1 MPASAPFQAE
11 KNLACSR
18 NTAPSVGNPCNA
30 ATGNKY
36 QTEIDYQKPGA
47 ADLTRHYNSQLEK
60 DLGLGFG
67 WTAPFSK
74 RLEINSTHVQVRSAN
89 GRGEPFICPTGAGS
103 CAGDGDSSIYI
114 NKDASGYTLT
124 RLDGST
130 ERYGLTGAL
139 QAEADAAG
147 RTTTYTVDAQGR
159 LIVTGPFGHTLTL
172 AYDAAGRVDTITD
185 SAGHVIDYTY
195 TAAGTGHNLTRVEY
209 PDDSAKLYHYEDPT
223 FPHHL
228 TGISYVEANGV
239 VTRYGTYSYDTT
251 GKAYSTEHAGGQERF
266 TLVYD
271 SDTQTTVTDAASTRE
286 VMTFEANLGVKNLV
300 NKVNQGDGK
309 SLVQRFDATNNL
321 TCKKDEEGRVTTYI
335 YNATNQRTSMT
346 EGLTGGCPTGTATP
360 ETRTTTYQ
368 YLSPDL
374 DLLTLVESPSV
385 ASGQVKRITLAYEDT
400 RFPLLPTAI
409 TQSGYKPDGTP
420 VSRRVGLA
428 YNDDGQL
435 WTIDGPRTDVA
446 DVTTFAYYD
455 CTTGAACGQLS
466 SVTNAL
472 GQVTTYDL
480 YDGNGRVTQLTDARG
495 IRTEYEYDLRGRV
508 TTIRETNGSGVS
520 RTTEYSYYASGN
532 VKTYKDPDDV
542 TLTYVYY
549 DSQDLYSV
557 TDNLGNQIRYAYDTR
572 GNRRQAYTYDPQGA
586 LKQTLDTDYD
596 LRNRVETLTHG
607 GSITRQ
613 VHDAIGNLVS
623 ETDPNLNPATVHHYD
638 ALNRLYETIDRMAKV
653 TTYGYD
659 VNDRLTRVTA
669 PKSASETVTTQYVYD
684 DLGNLLQ
691 EISPDRGTMTYTH
704 DEAGNVL
711 TLTNALSQVTTYTYD
726 ALNRPLTQTSSA
738 TNTPAYS
745 YAYDTCG
752 AGLLCQIMRN
762 GGFHLYF
769 GYDAWFR
776 QDYEL
781 AVTGLYSFASYSLG
795 GRLNQLRYPS
805 GRRVDYTYDAAGQ
818 VTEVSTTLNGQTTA
832 LASGIAYYPF
842 GPVASLTLGNG
853 LAQSY
858 ERDLAYRS
866 TYDHADPYAKDIERD
881 ANGNVTFLIDPDT
894 TRQEFGYD
902 ALDRLAAATD
912 TAGTYAAL
920 GYTYDDNG
928 NRLTET
934 RAGDTTDYGYGTNT
948 NRLTSVGG
956 QSRVVNAVG
965 NTVYIPGTG
974 LLAYDGYGRLL
985 SAQGQGATY
994 FYDPFNR
1001 RLRKNVNG
1009 TITSFHYLPGGELLI
1024 ESSGGTSKEYVYLNG
1039 APLARI
1045 DGEFVYYFHTD
1056 HLGTVRA
1063 MTDATGNTIWAQA
1076 GEPFGTA
1083 TAIGVVDNNLRFPG
1097 QYYDQETGLHYN
1109 WHRYYDPRTG
1119 RYITADGLGVIDHVL
1134 GYFAQMEATP
1144 GKIDPVALG
1153 SNVFTNQA
1161 FNNLPLEL
1169 NPYAYVANNPLRWI
1183 DPTGEECKYLGYDTN
1198 LPFVE
1203 KLKGNSCRC
1212 IWECGCPGAETTKYT
1227 YGRETHIRRPN
1238 AGRRPTKYNACT
1250 CASVPSF

>member
-1 MPASAPFQAE
+1 MR
-11 KNLACSR
+11 LA
-18 NTAPSVGNPCNA
+18 
-30 ATGNKY
+30 
-36 QTEIDYQKPGA
+36 Q
-47 ADLTRHYNSQLEK
+47 
-60 DLGLGFG
+60 
-67 WTAPFSK
+67 
-74 RLEINSTHVQVRSAN
+74 
-89 GRGEPFICPTGAGS
+89 
-103 CAGDGDSSIYI
+103 
-114 NKDASGYTLT
+114 DASGYTLT
-124 RLDGST
+124 HLDGSS
-130 ERYGLTGAL
+130 ERYGIDGAL
-139 QAEADAAG
+139 QTEADSAG

-195 TAAGTGHNLTRVEY
+195 TAAGTGHNLTRVDY
-209 PDDSAKLYHYEDPT
+209 PDDTAKLYHYEDPN

-309 SLVQRFDATNNL
+309 SLVQRFDANNNQ

-480 YDGNGRVTQLTDARG
+480 YDGNGRVTQLTDPRG

-508 TTIRETNGSGVS
+508 TKIKETNGSGVS
-520 RTTEYSYYASGN
+520 RTTEYSYYASGK
-532 VKTYKDPDDV
+532 VKTYKDPDGV

-711 TLTNALSQVTTYTYD
+711 TQTNALSQVTTYTYD

-858 ERDLAYRS
+858 ELDLAYRS

-1009 TITSFHYLPGGELLI
+1009 AITSFHYLPGGELLI
-1024 ESSGGTSKEYVYLNG
+1024 ESSGGTSREYVYLNG

-1056 HLGTVRA
+1056 HFGTVRA
-1063 MTDATGNTIWAQA
+1063 MTDAAGNTIWAQA
-1076 GEPFGTA
+1076 GEPFGAA

-1109 WHRYYDPRTG
+1109 WNRYYDPKTG
-1119 RYITADGLGVIDHVL
+1119 RYVTS
-1134 GYFAQMEATP
+1134 
-1144 GKIDPVALG
+1144 DPVGLTG
-1153 SNVFTNQA
+1153 G
-1161 FNNLPLEL
+1161 L
-1169 NPYAYVANNPLRWI
+1169 NTYLYVKANPLRWI
-1183 DPTGEECKYLGYDTN
+1183 DPLGLDITGDWEPEGSVGRPSIPYGLPGSAGSICGSGFKFPEFGFRDACQKHDDCYGTCGTNKTWCDFQFQWNARQSCPVGDWRCLLLAEAYFEGVLHGGGGAYAQAQEEACTECK
-1198 LPFVE
+1198 
-1203 KLKGNSCRC
+1203 K
-1212 IWECGCPGAETTKYT
+1212 
-1227 YGRETHIRRPN
+1227 
-1238 AGRRPTKYNACT
+1238 
-1250 CASVPSF
+1250 